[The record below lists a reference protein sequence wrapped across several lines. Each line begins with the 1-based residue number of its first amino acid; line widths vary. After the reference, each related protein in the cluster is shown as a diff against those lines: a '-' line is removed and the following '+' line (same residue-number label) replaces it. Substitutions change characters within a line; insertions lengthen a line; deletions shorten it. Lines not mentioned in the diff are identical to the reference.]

1 VEHFAAIRVSEPEP
15 HAVKHPAS
23 APSRSG
29 LVHAAAAAIIALTIA
44 PVAAA
49 PADPAGEWLVEK
61 GHARIRIV
69 NCDNALWGVVAWER
83 RHDTDRNNPDPRLR
97 SRPTLGMPVLLGM
110 KPVERNRWE
119 GQIYNAQDGRTYQ
132 ANISLRNPNVLQ
144 VRGCVLGFLCG
155 GEDWSRVD
163 PQNNAAPAHAPRTT
177 TGSGREAAQPPATPT
192 RTPPAPE
199 AICASI
205 GAK

>member
-1 VEHFAAIRVSEPEP
+1 
-15 HAVKHPAS
+15 VKHQPAN

-29 LVHAAAAAIIALTIA
+29 FAHAAAAAIIALTIA
-44 PVAAA
+44 PAAAAA
-49 PADPAGEWLVEK
+49 PADPTGEWLVEK
-61 GHARIRIV
+61 GLARIRIV
-69 NCDNALWGVVAWER
+69 NCDNTLWGVVAWQR
-83 RHDTDRNNPDPRLR
+83 RPDTDRNNPDPRLR

-155 GEDWSRVD
+155 GEDWRRAD
-163 PQNNAAPAHAPRTT
+163 PQNNAAPAHAPQTT
-177 TGSGREAAQPPATPT
+177 TGSGRQATQQPAT

-199 AICASI
+199 EICASV
-205 GAK
+205 GTK

>member
-1 VEHFAAIRVSEPEP
+1 
-15 HAVKHPAS
+15 
-23 APSRSG
+23 
-29 LVHAAAAAIIALTIA
+29 VHAAAAAIIALTIA

-49 PADPAGEWLVEK
+49 PADPTGEWLVEK
-61 GHARIRIV
+61 GLARIRIV

-83 RHDTDRNNPDPRLR
+83 RPDTDRNNPDPRLR
-97 SRPTLGMPVLLGM
+97 SRPTLGMPVLLGI
-110 KPVERNRWE
+110 KPAERNRWE
-119 GQIYNAQDGRTYQ
+119 GRIYNAQDGRTYQ
-132 ANISLRNPNVLQ
+132 ANISLRNPNVLE

-163 PQNNAAPAHAPRTT
+163 PQSSAAPAHAPRAT
-177 TGSGREAAQPPATPT
+177 TGSGRQTQAAAP

>member
-1 VEHFAAIRVSEPEP
+1 VELFAAIRVSEPEP
-15 HAVKHPAS
+15 YPVKHHPVS
-23 APSRSG
+23 ATSRNG
-29 LVHAAAAAIIALTIA
+29 LVHTAAAALIALTIA
-44 PVAAA
+44 PTTAA
-49 PADPAGEWLVEK
+49 PTDPTGEWLVEK
-61 GHARIRIV
+61 GIARIRIV
-69 NCDNALWGVVAWER
+69 NCDNALWGVVAWQR
-83 RHDTDRNNPDPRLR
+83 RPDTDRNNPDPRLR

-119 GQIYNAQDGRTYQ
+119 GQIYNSQDGRTYQ

-155 GEDWSRVD
+155 GEDWRRVD
-163 PQNNAAPAHAPRTT
+163 AENSAAAVDTPRGT
-177 TGSGREAAQPPATPT
+177 TGSGRQAAQPPPA

-199 AICASI
+199 AICASV